1 MFVGMHLSLM
11 HVRRIS
17 NDDDDDDDDCFNL
30 LETCID
36 YIGSPRN
43 GTKETADK
51 ERLNRNLSV

>member
-1 MFVGMHLSLM
+1 MFAGMHLSLM

-17 NDDDDDDDDCFNL
+17 NDDDDRFNL